1 MTKSQFMFNEKVYN
15 KILDILNDNHPKNGY
30 DKFELIN
37 KLYGKMDI
45 IKNYIDNIKGDNKSS
60 LPGQFTLLRSLL
72 SDDIIEERVNDYDD
86 PIISFSY
93 YTANFDDYQK
103 KLNRKKIIS
112 KLLSS

>member
-1 MTKSQFMFNEKVYN
+1 MFNEVDYN
-15 KILDILNDNHPKNGY
+15 KILDILNENHPKNGY

-37 KLYGKMDI
+37 KLYGRMDI
-45 IKNYIDNIKGDNKSS
+45 IKNYINGLKGDNKSS
-60 LPGQFTLLRSLL
+60 LPHQFTLLRSLL
-72 SDDIIEERVNDYDD
+72 SNNIIEEKVNEYDD

-93 YTANFDDYQK
+93 FTINFDDYQK